1 MSLAATAMT
10 IYRAMVGTVIR
21 HMRNG
26 TLLWLITIP
35 DPVVVTSNPK
45 YLENRDEKKKALSER
60 RTAPRRKHRPRR
72 KITDVEKIGEGLK
85 GMMWRVSTWKRMP
98 RLTAVS
104 QAAVE

>member
-1 MSLAATAMT
+1 MTVSLAATAMT

-45 YLENRDEKKKALSER
+45 YLENRDEKSSVREKDSSKEKAS
-60 RTAPRRKHRPRR
+60 
-72 KITDVEKIGEGLK
+72 
-85 GMMWRVSTWKRMP
+85 S
-98 RLTAVS
+98 
-104 QAAVE
+104 